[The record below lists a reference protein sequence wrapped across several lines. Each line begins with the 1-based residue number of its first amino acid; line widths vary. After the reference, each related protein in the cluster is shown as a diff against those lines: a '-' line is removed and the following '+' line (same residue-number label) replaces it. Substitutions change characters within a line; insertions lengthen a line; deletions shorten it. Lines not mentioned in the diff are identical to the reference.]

1 MRWSQVIDLSK
12 TMIGRCVVA
21 AIILACAMV
30 TVPFGFAMAISDS
43 LSVNVTVEARNYL
56 CVTMTG
62 TPSSAGQLIRTG
74 SPESGSVTWVVL
86 DD

>member
-1 MRWSQVIDLSK
+1 MDLSK
-12 TMIGRCVVA
+12 TMICRCVVA
-21 AIILACAMV
+21 VIILASAMV
-30 TVPFGFAMAISDS
+30 TVPFGSAMAISDS

-62 TPSSAGQLIRTG
+62 TPSAAGNLIRAG